1 MEGNQENNQQPNFE
15 ELFENEEN
23 LNKAINIIKGKSFVV
38 KPTKDYNE
46 LENTLR
52 KEIGSHFGGKL
63 SAIDQTLMDLGFEK
77 GSNEPTEEFTTRAA
91 KELKGQLDAIKAQRD
106 EGVTGADGLKAENE
120 SLAGKVKNLTKQLE
134 DQVKSFESEKVNMS
148 KTQKVKEVL
157 SKLQFKEGLDTVIT
171 PALNQFIE
179 ETLNS
184 TTLEEG
190 ALIYKDDTGV
200 TLRNE
205 KGEPLTVEAKALEAF
220 ESVLHSTN
228 KKQGVG
234 GDNKNKQ
241 VSSLT
246 AFANSRDVK
255 TFADME
261 AAVTSFYAQQNKP
274 IVKGGREYR
283 EGMKELKEY
292 YKK

>member
-38 KPTKDYNE
+38 KPLKDYNE

-52 KEIGSHFGGKL
+52 KEIGSHFGSKL

-77 GSNEPTEEFTTRAA
+77 GSNEPTEDFTTRAA
-91 KELKGQLDAIKAQRD
+91 KELKAQADALKTQRD
-106 EGVTGADGLKAENE
+106 ENLTGAEGLKAEND
-120 SLAGKVKNLTKQLE
+120 SLVGKVKELTKQLE
-134 DQVKSFESEKVNMS
+134 DQAKGFESEKINMS

-171 PALNQFIE
+171 PALNQFIQ
-179 ETLNS
+179 ETLES

-190 ALIYKDDTGV
+190 NLIYKDETGV
-200 TLRNE
+200 TLRND

-234 GDNKNKQ
+234 GENKNKQ

-261 AAVTSFYAQQNKP
+261 AAVMSFYAQQNKS
-274 IVKGGREYR
+274 IIRGGKEYR